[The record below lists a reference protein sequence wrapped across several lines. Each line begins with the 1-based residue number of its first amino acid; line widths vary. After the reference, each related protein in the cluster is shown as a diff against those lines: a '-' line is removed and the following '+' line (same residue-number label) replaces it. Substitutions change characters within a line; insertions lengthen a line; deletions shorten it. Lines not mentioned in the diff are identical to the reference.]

1 MIYICYEIKKVK
13 QDTEWIIHERKTIT
27 RPGTMHGNVT
37 IIRLEQSL
45 FAYDNLLKNMDV
57 NGNVDT
63 VKDDLKG
70 IDVTADLIEKI
81 KLGISG
87 TRWTQ
92 LNARH

>member
-1 MIYICYEIKKVK
+1 
-13 QDTEWIIHERKTIT
+13 
-27 RPGTMHGNVT
+27 MHGNVT
-37 IIRLEQSL
+37 IISLEQSL
-45 FAYDNLLKNMDV
+45 FAYDNLLENMDV

-81 KLGISG
+81 KLSISG
-87 TRWTQ
+87 TRWAL

>member
-1 MIYICYEIKKVK
+1 
-13 QDTEWIIHERKTIT
+13 
-27 RPGTMHGNVT
+27 MHGNVT
-37 IIRLEQSL
+37 IISLEQSF
-45 FAYDNLLKNMDV
+45 FAYDKLLKNMDV

-81 KLGISG
+81 KFGISG
-87 TRWTQ
+87 TRWAQ